1 MRSLYAAT
9 LQRGR
14 NHIRHFPAPPVF
26 RSVAELL
33 FRTTR
38 NFVLNEGSHMAA
50 GVAYYAI
57 FSLFPLMLATIAV
70 TEYFIHSADLQS
82 DVVHF
87 IDRQFPGQDHDFV
100 EDHLEDLEAARSALG
115 ALAMVGLI
123 WAGRAVFGA
132 VRRVVN
138 RAWKIAEPPHFFVD
152 QVAQIAASM
161 GAVMLFISAAV
172 AGSVGRAVASET
184 ELLPVA
190 IPWGLFF
197 NYLPFVVSVGLFV
210 LVYRMLP
217 DTDVRWRDAIVPG
230 VIAAIALEVTKL
242 LFSFYLANMSRLDLV
257 YGSIA
262 TVVVTML
269 FLYVVSVIL
278 VWCAEFSSEIRRTDE
293 AQMLNLRRGIKP
305 VPGGLASVVHRPSRR
320 HRELDE
326 ETPHGQLFA

>member
-1 MRSLYAAT
+1 MYAERVHQVREFT
-9 LQRGR
+9 YG
-14 NHIRHFPAPPVF
+14 FPAPPVF

-82 DVVHF
+82 DVIHF
-87 IDRQFPGQDHDFV
+87 VDRQFPGQDHDFV
-100 EDHLEDLEAARSALG
+100 EDHLADLQAARSALG
-115 ALAMVGLI
+115 AIAMVGLI

-138 RAWKIAEPPHFFVD
+138 RAWKIAEPPHFLID
-152 QVAQIAASM
+152 QIAQIAASM
-161 GAVMLFISAAV
+161 GAVLLFISAAV

-190 IPWGLFF
+190 IPWGFFF
-197 NYLPFVVSVGLFV
+197 NYLPFIVSMGLFV

-230 VIAAIALEVTKL
+230 IIAAIALEVTKL
-242 LFSFYLANMSRLDLV
+242 LFSFYLANLSRLDLV

-293 AQMLNLRRGIKP
+293 AQMLNLRRGLRP
-305 VPGGLASVVHRPSRR
+305 VRGGLASVIHRPSRR
-320 HRELDE
+320 HRALDE
-326 ETPHGQLFA
+326 EGPHGQLFA

>member
-1 MRSLYAAT
+1 MRAMYAERVHQVREFT
-9 LQRGR
+9 YG
-14 NHIRHFPAPPVF
+14 FPAPPVF

-82 DVVHF
+82 DVIHF
-87 IDRQFPGQDHDFV
+87 VDRQFPGQDHDFV
-100 EDHLEDLEAARSALG
+100 EDHLADLQAARSALG
-115 ALAMVGLI
+115 AIAMVGLI

-138 RAWKIAEPPHFFVD
+138 RAWKIAEPPHFLID
-152 QVAQIAASM
+152 QIAQIAASM
-161 GAVMLFISAAV
+161 GAVLLFISAAV

-190 IPWGLFF
+190 IPWGFFF
-197 NYLPFVVSVGLFV
+197 NYLPFIVSMGLFV

-230 VIAAIALEVTKL
+230 IIAAIALEVTKL
-242 LFSFYLANMSRLDLV
+242 LFSFYLANLSRLDLV

-293 AQMLNLRRGIKP
+293 AQMLNLRRGLRP
-305 VPGGLASVVHRPSRR
+305 VRGGLASVIHRPSRR
-320 HRELDE
+320 HRALDE
-326 ETPHGQLFA
+326 EGPHGQLFA

>member
-1 MRSLYAAT
+1 MRSLYAAR
-9 LQRGR
+9 LQQ
-14 NHIRHFPAPPVF
+14 IKFFFYSLPAPPAI
-26 RSVAELL
+26 RSTVELL
-33 FRTTR
+33 IRTTK
-38 NFVLNEGSHMAA
+38 NFILNEGSHMAA

-57 FSLFPLMLATIAV
+57 FSLFPLMLATIAI

-82 DVVHF
+82 DIVHF

-100 EDHLEDLEAARSALG
+100 EDHLTDLQAARSALG
-115 ALAMVGLI
+115 AIAMVGLI

-138 RAWKIAEPPHFFVD
+138 RAWKIAEPPHFLID
-152 QVAQIAASM
+152 QIAQIAASM

-172 AGSVGRAVASET
+172 AGSVGRAIASGT
-184 ELLPVA
+184 DLLPVA
-190 IPWGLFF
+190 IPWGFLF
-197 NYLPFVVSVGLFV
+197 NVLPFVVAMGLFI

-230 VIAAIALEVTKL
+230 VLAALALELTKV
-242 LFSFYLANMSRLDLV
+242 LFSFYLSNLSRLDLV

-278 VWCAEFSSEIRRTDE
+278 VWCAEFSSEIRRTDD
-293 AQMLNLRRGIKP
+293 AQMLNLRRGFRP
-305 VPGGLASVVHRPSRR
+305 VPGGLVSVVHRPSRR
-320 HRELDE
+320 RAEIEDE
-326 ETPHGQLFA
+326 GHIFA

>member
-1 MRSLYAAT
+1 MRSVYAARV
-9 LQRGR
+9 QQVR
-14 NHIRHFPAPPVF
+14 NFTYRFPAPPVF
-26 RSVAELL
+26 RTVAEMLL
-33 FRTTR
+33 RTTR

-70 TEYFIHSADLQS
+70 TEYFIHSADLQE
-82 DVVHF
+82 DVIHF
-87 IDRQFPGQDHDFV
+87 IDRQLPGHDHDYV
-100 EDHLEDLEAARSALG
+100 EDHLEDLQAARSALG
-115 ALAMVGLI
+115 AVALVGLI

-138 RAWKIAEPPHFFVD
+138 RAWKIAEPPHFLID
-152 QVAQIAASM
+152 QIAQIAASM
-161 GAVMLFISAAV
+161 GAVLLFISAAV

-184 ELLPVA
+184 DLLPVSL
-190 IPWGLFF
+190 PWGLFF
-197 NYLPFVVSVGLFV
+197 SYLPFIVSMGLFI

-217 DTDVRWRDAIVPG
+217 DTEVRWRDAIVPG
-230 VIAAIALEVTKL
+230 VVAAIALEITKL
-242 LFSFYLANMSRLDLV
+242 LFSYYLSNLSRLDLV

-262 TVVVTML
+262 TVVVTMV

-293 AQMLNLRRGIKP
+293 AQMLNLRRGLRP

-326 ETPHGQLFA
+326 DTPHGQIFA